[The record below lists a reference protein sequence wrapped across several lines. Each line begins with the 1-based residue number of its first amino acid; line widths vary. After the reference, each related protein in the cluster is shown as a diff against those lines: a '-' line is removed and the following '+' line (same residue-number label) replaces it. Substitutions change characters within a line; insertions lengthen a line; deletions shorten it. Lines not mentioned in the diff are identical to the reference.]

1 MLNEEEHKNLLEKIE
16 LLKKECNEIRP
27 ALEKIRQERE
37 IHFNKKEEMSKE
49 IRSLIGNIKS
59 TKGNTD
65 KLSKNIGEQKKQR
78 DAQNKKTKELI
89 AKIKELR
96 EQRNALTA
104 GKNVNIGAIKN
115 EIKRLEES
123 IETNAYEYDK
133 EKKIY
138 KKIKGL
144 RKVYKEHEGVAKLDD
159 ELNNI
164 SNEIDASR
172 KQADESHQKF
182 SEGIKTAE
190 GQNSSFMDLAKKISL
205 LKQQQSEEFELF
217 KKAKESY
224 KENINA
230 LKDKQAEIDAIKGNI
245 AKDRKERTNSEAEL
259 QKLKLKEK
267 VEAVKEKLKREKKL
281 TREDFIIL
289 QADDSGE

>member
-37 IHFNKKEEMSKE
+37 IHFNKKEELSKE

-78 DAQNKKTKELI
+78 DAQNKKTKDLI

-96 EQRNALTA
+96 EKRNALA
-104 GKNVNIGAIKN
+104 EEKNVNIGAIKN

-133 EKKIY
+133 EKKISE
-138 KKIKGL
+138 KIKRL